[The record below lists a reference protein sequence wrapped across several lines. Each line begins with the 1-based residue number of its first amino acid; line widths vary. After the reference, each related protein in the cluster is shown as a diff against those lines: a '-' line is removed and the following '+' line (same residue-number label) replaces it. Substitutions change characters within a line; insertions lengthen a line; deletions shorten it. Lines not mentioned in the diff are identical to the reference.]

1 MSFWNIS
8 ENQARN
14 IDAYCKII
22 GTVAITVAGA
32 WTLVTYF
39 NAKQKEIQNAAMEAK
54 KPFFTK
60 RLEVYSDLLKVAYRI
75 DDTSEAIQSSRDPK
89 ARSMLVKQQEENQ
102 REFWR
107 MLGLINLVS
116 DAGVSTEIQKFLDC
130 FDDYKGEKRSRDCN
144 FGALNLAKEIR
155 ASVSSEWQ
163 VHLPPQTIAKG
174 KTTEKPQEPVEKR
187 DMDHPPMVLQ

>member
-1 MSFWNIS
+1 
-8 ENQARN
+8 
-14 IDAYCKII
+14 
-22 GTVAITVAGA
+22 
-32 WTLVTYF
+32 
-39 NAKQKEIQNAAMEAK
+39 MEAK

-89 ARSMLVKQQEENQ
+89 ARSMLVKQQEDNE

-116 DAGVSTEIQKFLDC
+116 DAGVSTEIQNFLDC
-130 FDDYKGEKRSRDCN
+130 FDDYKEEKRGRDCN

-174 KTTEKPQEPVEKR
+174 KTTEKPQERVEKR
-187 DMDHPPMVLQ
+187 DIDHPPMVAK